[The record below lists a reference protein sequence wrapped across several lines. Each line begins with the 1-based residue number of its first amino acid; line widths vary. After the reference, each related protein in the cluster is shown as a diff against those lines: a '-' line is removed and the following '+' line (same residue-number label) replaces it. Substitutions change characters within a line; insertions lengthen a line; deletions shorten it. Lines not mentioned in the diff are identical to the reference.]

1 MTTGAGHVLDLNWI
15 LRNWPH
21 LWDLLQQHMLLS
33 FLPVLI
39 GLAIAV
45 PTGVACVRW
54 TWFYPLA
61 LASSS
66 AFFAI
71 PSLALF
77 VFVLPF
83 TGLSPVTAI
92 LPLTLYTAAL
102 LLRNVVDGIR
112 STDESVRQAAA
123 GMGYGRLHRLIGI
136 ELPIAT
142 PLILGGLR
150 VAAVANIS
158 MVSVVSVIGLS
169 SLGDLFI
176 DGTQRFFATPIIT
189 GIVLTA
195 GLAAGTDLVLVAIQ
209 RGLTPWS
216 RARRTR

>member
-1 MTTGAGHVLDLNWI
+1 MLDVNWI
-15 LRNWPH
+15 IRNTPH
-21 LWDLLQQHMLLS
+21 LWELLQQHILLS
-33 FLPVLI
+33 FVPVI
-39 GLAIAV
+39 VGLALAV
-45 PTGVACVRW
+45 PLGLVCVRW
-54 TWFYPLA
+54 GWMYPVA

-83 TGLSPVTAI
+83 TGLTPMTAI
-92 LPLTLYTAAL
+92 LPLTLYTVAL

-123 GMGYGRLHRLIGI
+123 AMGYGRMRRLIAV

-176 DGTQRFFATPIIT
+176 DGTQRFFATPILV

-195 GLAAGTDLVLVAIQ
+195 GLAAATDLCLVGLQ

-216 RARRTR
+216 RARKTQ

>member
-1 MTTGAGHVLDLNWI
+1 MLDLNWI
-15 LRNWPH
+15 ARNTPH
-21 LWDLLQQHMLLS
+21 VWELLEQHMLLS
-33 FLPVLI
+33 FLPVLV
-39 GLAIAV
+39 GLVLAV
-45 PTGVACVRW
+45 PLGVACVRW
-54 TWFYPLA
+54 GWLYPLA
-61 LASSS
+61 LAASS

-77 VFVLPF
+77 VFVLPY
-83 TGLSPVTAI
+83 TGLSQVTAI
-92 LPLTLYTAAL
+92 VPLTLYTAAL

-123 GMGYGRLHRLIGI
+123 AMGYRGLHRLVAV

-158 MVSVVSVIGLS
+158 MVSVVSVIGVS

-176 DGTQRFFATPIIT
+176 DGTQRFFATPILV
-189 GIVLTA
+189 GILLTA
-195 GLAAGTDLVLVAIQ
+195 GLAAATDLALVGVQ

-216 RARRTR
+216 RTRRTR

>member
-1 MTTGAGHVLDLNWI
+1 MLDVNWI
-15 LRNWPH
+15 LRNTSH
-21 LWDLLQQHMLLS
+21 LWELLQQHMLLA
-33 FLPVLI
+33 FLPVIVGLAMAVPI
-39 GLAIAV
+39 GLI
-45 PTGVACVRW
+45 CVRW
-54 TWFYPLA
+54 SWLYPVA

-83 TGLSPVTAI
+83 TGLSSVTAI
-92 LPLTLYTAAL
+92 LPLTLYTLAL

-123 GMGYGRLHRLIGI
+123 AMGYGRMHRLIAV

-150 VAAVANIS
+150 VAAVANFS
-158 MVSVVSVIGLS
+158 MVSVVSVIGLT

-176 DGTQRFFATPIIT
+176 DGTQRFFATPILV

-195 GLAAGTDLVLVAIQ
+195 GLAAATDLALVCLQ

-216 RARRTR
+216 RGRKTK

>member
-1 MTTGAGHVLDLNWI
+1 VLDLNWI
-15 LRNWPH
+15 LRNSPH

-54 TWFYPLA
+54 SWMYPLA

-77 VFVLPF
+77 VFMLPF

-123 GMGYGRLHRLIGI
+123 AMGYGRLHRLIGI
-136 ELPIAT
+136 ELPVAT

-176 DGTQRFFATPIIT
+176 DGTQRFFATPIIM
-189 GIVLTA
+189 GILLTA
-195 GLAAGTDLVLVAIQ
+195 GLAAATDLVLVVIQ

>member
-1 MTTGAGHVLDLNWI
+1 MLDVNWI
-15 LRNWPH
+15 LRNTPH
-21 LWDLLQQHMLLS
+21 LWELLQQHMLLS
-33 FLPVLI
+33 FLPVI
-39 GLAIAV
+39 VGLALAV
-45 PTGVACVRW
+45 PLGLACVRW
-54 TWFYPLA
+54 SWMYPVA

-92 LPLTLYTAAL
+92 LPLTLYTVAL

-112 STDESVRQAAA
+112 STDESVRQAATA
-123 GMGYGRLHRLIGI
+123 MGYGRMQRLISV
-136 ELPIAT
+136 ELPVAT

-176 DGTQRFFATPIIT
+176 DGTQRFFATPILV

-195 GLAAGTDLVLVAIQ
+195 GLAAATDLVLVGVQ

-216 RARRTR
+216 RGRNAQ